1 MNAPT
6 QNISTLSDTLKARK
20 SHLAALLNIIDVRTG
35 ASSKTQTL
43 TINAIKAEMRLIEH
57 KLRNRS

>member
-20 SHLAALLNIIDVRTG
+20 NHLTALLNIIDVRAGT
-35 ASSKTQTL
+35 SSKIQTL
-43 TINAIKAEMRLIEH
+43 TINAIKAEMGLIEH
-57 KLRNRS
+57 KLRNRH